1 MKKHLMLDCY
11 GANQFQLNDMK
22 HVNDLLNHLTYVLKL
37 NPICPPSLIP
47 YYYGKVKDDLGIS
60 AFVLLE
66 GGHITIHT
74 FPIRECYFVDIFV
87 DGDFNDDDA
96 YNFLLKE
103 LPFDEQSSNKFVV
116 DRSNKDYP
124 YIEYD
129 AQCDFGPHLMTE
141 IKTSNVPSMETFF
154 DFLERKV
161 LEINMDP
168 ITRPFV
174 LKSTPIK
181 PKYLSAIIVIA
192 QSHIALHYSYKT
204 KTIFADIF
212 SCAPF
217 DFSKVKE
224 IYGELGEV
232 EYNGLTPRGTKHVYK
247 VKSSVSKDDLRASTR
262 WQKNLKIKKTN

>member
-22 HVNDLLNHLTYVLKL
+22 HVNDLMNHLVYRLNL
-37 NPICPPSLIP
+37 NPICPPYLVP

-87 DGDFNDDDA
+87 DNDFSDEDA

-103 LPFDEQSSNKFVV
+103 LPFDEEMSHKFVI
-116 DRSNKDYP
+116 DRSQKDYP
-124 YIEYD
+124 YIDYD
-129 AQCDFGPHLMTE
+129 STCDFGPHLMTE
-141 IKTSNVPSMETFF
+141 IKCSQVPTMESLF
-154 DFLERKV
+154 DFLEKKV
-161 LEINMDP
+161 LEIHMDP
-168 ITRPFV
+168 ITRPYV
-174 LKSTPIK
+174 LKSTPNK

-192 QSHIALHYSYKT
+192 QSHIALHYCYKT
-204 KTIFADIF
+204 KTIYADIF

-217 DFSKVKE
+217 DFSKAA
-224 IYGELGEV
+224 ELYEPLGTV

-247 VKSSVSKDDLRASTR
+247 VKSSVSKDDIKASTR
-262 WQKNLKIKKTN
+262 WQKNLKK